1 MFKRTAFFFVCIT
14 QILSSHAQGEK
25 VCCGKAG
32 NPVQS
37 CGFLQPNAGTVVAG
51 GSAALCWAEAACPDH
66 YISFDDTRYTLKNV
80 PNDFWDNQDCRCPTL

>member
-51 GSAALCWAEAACPDH
+51 GSAAIGEWACGGSAEVSFVVACF
-66 YISFDDTRYTLKNV
+66 STASV
-80 PNDFWDNQDCRCPTL
+80 AS